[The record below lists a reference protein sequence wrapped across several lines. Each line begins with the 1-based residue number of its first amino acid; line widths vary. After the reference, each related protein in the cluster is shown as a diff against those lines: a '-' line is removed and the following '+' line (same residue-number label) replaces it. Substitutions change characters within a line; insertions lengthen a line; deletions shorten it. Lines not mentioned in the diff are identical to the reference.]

1 MFSLSVLDE
10 YSVQKTH
17 QGHLIFF
24 GGGVENSLNGDA
36 LWDIQSCSDEE
47 GKNLSL
53 SFEDQGTGL
62 ENVISKYKT

>member
-1 MFSLSVLDE
+1 MELTAFLMFSLSVLDE

-24 GGGVENSLNGDA
+24 FWGGVENSLNGDA

-47 GKNLSL
+47 GEKS
-53 SFEDQGTGL
+53 
-62 ENVISKYKT
+62 VPVV